1 MEFWNSK
8 KMSCQG
14 DNVCHINALLRHQFP
29 SLLYTDMT
37 YYNMLNVDLKKIIK
51 MTSMSERTQTNELW
65 TICRYF
71 QLVFQNFDTL
81 FIYFR
86 YYLTLNNL
94 TD

>member
-1 MEFWNSK
+1 
-8 KMSCQG
+8 MSCQG

-29 SLLYTDMT
+29 SLLYTDKT
-37 YYNMLNVDLKKIIK
+37 YYNVLNVDLKKIIK